1 MSLSNLDKWA
11 PNVSGVPRYSV
22 VVLTILALSAC
33 AQSQTDDLEQFVKET
48 KLKFAGQVEPLPPAT
63 PYENYEYGAGEKRDP
78 FRSSVSLVKSIAAN
92 RVSNGLQPDGSRRHE
107 ELELFGL
114 EQLTMV
120 GVLANDGQNWAMVKV
135 PGGTVYKVR
144 EGNYMGKNHGKILKI
159 GETKVDLKELVPD
172 GLGGWIER
180 PNILALKQ

>member
-1 MSLSNLDKWA
+1 
-11 PNVSGVPRYSV
+11 
-22 VVLTILALSAC
+22 VLTILALSAC